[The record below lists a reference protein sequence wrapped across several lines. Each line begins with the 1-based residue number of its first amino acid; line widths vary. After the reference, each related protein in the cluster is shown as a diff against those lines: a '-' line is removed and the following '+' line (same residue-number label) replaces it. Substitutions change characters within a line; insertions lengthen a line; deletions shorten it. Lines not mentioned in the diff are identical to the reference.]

1 MKTFSTFYVY
11 YYIEKDIFITVNWAG
26 RRLFRTIFFTCLK
39 AIFLLQQT
47 GRGLLRPKFLYRYKN
62 DIFIYIFDYR
72 IKVFAH
78 FFLISIISLLLIQ
91 SKRKRRES
99 DFLAPL
105 HQTPSR
111 RIAAHARDSKVS
123 LLAG

>member
-1 MKTFSTFYVY
+1 VY

-26 RRLFRTIFFTCLK
+26 RRLFRTNFFTCLK

-62 DIFIYIFDYR
+62 DIFIYSFHYR
-72 IKVFAH
+72 IKVFAQ

-91 SKRKRRES
+91 SKTRTFSNQVHRSKR
-99 DFLAPL
+99 
-105 HQTPSR
+105 
-111 RIAAHARDSKVS
+111 VS
-123 LLAG
+123 VDRMEEVMGIP